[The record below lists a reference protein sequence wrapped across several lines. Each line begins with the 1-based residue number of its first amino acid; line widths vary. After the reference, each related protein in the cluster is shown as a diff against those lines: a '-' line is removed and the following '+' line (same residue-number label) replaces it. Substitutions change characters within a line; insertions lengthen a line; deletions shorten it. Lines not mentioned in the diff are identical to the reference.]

1 MEHHGIGDAI
11 AEVPCPTTTS
21 TITADKK
28 VRART
33 LRLIQGPSSVSRRKA
48 TSKKYMDRILANETA
63 EQKELR
69 LEKDREKYAQ
79 RMFLESG
86 WKRAARNAK
95 LVKRYSDKKKTTD
108 HSGCGGVII

>member
-1 MEHHGIGDAI
+1 MEHHGIGGAI
-11 AEVPCPTTTS
+11 TEVPCPS
-21 TITADKK
+21 AEKR

-33 LRLIQGPSSVSRRKA
+33 LRLIQGPSSVSKRKA

-79 RMFLESG
+79 RMFLESDS
-86 WKRAARNAK
+86 KRAARNVK
-95 LVKRYSDKKKTTD
+95 LVKRYQKKKTTD
-108 HSGCGGVII
+108 HSGAVM